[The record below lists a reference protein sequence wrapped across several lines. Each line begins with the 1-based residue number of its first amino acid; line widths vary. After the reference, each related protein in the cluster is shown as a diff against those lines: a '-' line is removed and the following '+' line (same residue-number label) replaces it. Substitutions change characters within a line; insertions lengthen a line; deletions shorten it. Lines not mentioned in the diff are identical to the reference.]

1 MTAMTLLKIILSI
14 PIGIGLLYPFLQPD
28 ASGGILA
35 ELQFFGPVGSLLAIA
50 VFLLLVFFYARDLIN
65 TLQLVAP
72 ASRKASPN
80 SVWWMFVLPYNF
92 IEDFFIIANVAKSLE
107 AEAVSNPALGG
118 FGSYG
123 MKSGLGW
130 CSAQVLS
137 LIPHL
142 LGSIAGLVAIFCW
155 VWHWRFIRRVNRAL
169 LLSRTS

>member
-14 PIGIGLLYPFLQPD
+14 PVGIGLIYPFLQPD

-35 ELQFFGPVGSLLAIA
+35 ELQIFGPVGSLLAIII
-50 VFLLLVFFYARDLIN
+50 FLLLVFFYARDLVN

-72 ASRKASPN
+72 ASRTASPN

-92 IEDFFIIANVAKSLE
+92 IEDFFIIANVTKSLE

-118 FGSYG
+118 FRSFG

-137 LIPHL
+137 LIPNL

-155 VWHWRFIRRVNRAL
+155 VWHWRFIRQVNRAL
-169 LLSRTS
+169 LLSQTS